1 MKKAVCLLVATV
13 MLFSCAAFAEQELPK
28 TTFMFA
34 YSFTFGLWQDHFSN
48 MDDMTI
54 AGIDHAKM
62 IVNGDESRIIKQCI
76 YDLGAITEKEYD
88 AVLQMMLEKYPAQGY
103 SQETGLLI
111 DAPAQCYGAYSSG
124 TARAAEDAKLK
135 CAKDQQWRYYH
146 EDITGSEAEGP
157 VLVDLSLLTDDNG
170 RIKTATI
177 TYTLLPQEPVATATP
192 VPANWGL

>member
-1 MKKAVCLLVATV
+1 
-13 MLFSCAAFAEQELPK
+13 
-28 TTFMFA
+28 
-34 YSFTFGLWQDHFSN
+34 
-48 MDDMTI
+48 
-54 AGIDHAKM
+54 
-62 IVNGDESRIIKQCI
+62 
-76 YDLGAITEKEYD
+76 
-88 AVLQMMLEKYPAQGY
+88 MMLEKYPAQGY

-135 CAKDQQWRYYH
+135 CAKYQQWLYYH